1 MHFFFFYSWLL
12 KTPPFLSVHSV
23 TDTPH
28 TDCVLSTHWEGGG
41 DPRSLSLFLS
51 VFITLFYIPLPLLL
65 LFSVSHSFLSL
76 LSHPFFSLLSCM
88 SACEQDFAHC
98 SSPTCLHGD
107 TGMRAR
113 SETGLLEIKLQML
126 HQCITLPDKQTCVFA
141 WHVYWEWL
149 QSVSVTPQWSVLKGD
164 TERPQTFFCEL
175 CLLFM
180 YECCGRFVCRWF
192 YVNRVHLMLCSY
204 LSLMSLWVLRCS
216 VWICSATVSKCAH
229 WLLWSLCVKSLYVYV
244 CVYRCE
250 HLYVFF
256 KCFVA
261 STYIYVPV

>member
-1 MHFFFFYSWLL
+1 MHFSSFSSFSWLL

-41 DPRSLSLFLS
+41 DPHSLSLFLS

-98 SSPTCLHGD
+98 SSPSYLHGD

-126 HQCITLPDKQTCVFA
+126 HQCLTLPDKQTCVFA

-180 YECCGRFVCRWF
+180 YECCDRFVCR
-192 YVNRVHLMLCSY
+192 
-204 LSLMSLWVLRCS
+204 
-216 VWICSATVSKCAH
+216 
-229 WLLWSLCVKSLYVYV
+229 
-244 CVYRCE
+244 
-250 HLYVFF
+250 
-256 KCFVA
+256 
-261 STYIYVPV
+261 